1 MKHLF
6 AAAFALALGSG
17 LSAADTA
24 VTGDYVEARTAEV
37 YTGGCIMGSEGEVAG
52 REAMMAWRVRKGTY
66 NGVSLDGLSV
76 VAVVAGDVNLGTH
89 ELGGVAPTHVKSVV
103 MVDQRATSSQ
113 QRALV
118 DVARA
123 LAPNLV
129 RGVVAVQAVPIT
141 FETEGEDVRVS
152 AGAAAVDINTNV
164 EHSPTCAAA
173 KWFEPLAPVDDPR
186 IGLTRQFQFSGS
198 DLGARWSLLDRKS
211 SFVGSFSLGR

>member
-1 MKHLF
+1 MNYLF
-6 AAAFALALGSG
+6 SAVIALALSSG
-17 LSAADTA
+17 LTAADTT

-52 REAMMAWRVRKGTY
+52 REAMMAWRVHKGTY

-89 ELGGVAPTHVKSVV
+89 ELGGVAPTSIHSVV
-103 MVDQRATSSQ
+103 MVDHRATAAQ
-113 QRALV
+113 QLALA
-118 DVARA
+118 DMART

-129 RGVVAVQAVPIT
+129 RGVIATRAVPIE
-141 FETEGEDVRVS
+141 FERIGDDVRVS
-152 AGAAAVDINTNV
+152 AGAANVDINTNI

-173 KWFEPLAPVDDPR
+173 KWFEPLAAVDDPK
-186 IGLTRQFQFSGS
+186 IGLTRQFQFSGD
-198 DLGARWSLLDRKS
+198 DLGARWTLLDRKS